1 MQWRNLI
8 PRHIVELM
16 RPGLRDTGCF
26 NWAARLRE
34 FHDSYEREGARM
46 TQPFDQMVILP
57 RSGQNAAA
65 YCYIRVSRSHLY
77 IMAPHFLES
86 PVPCVLKSTC
96 FQWLCEGDADE
107 NKLQKQ
113 GTRLS
118 QKNVWGCMLPTL
130 LQRLMLHKMTALILH
145 IVGNANSDTLFLKV
159 ISPLFL
165 LSTRFPPKLALPFLS
180 SLERP
185 TRPTPDGRP
194 RRIVSR
200 RRDGRRRASTWRP
213 LGLTL

>member
-1 MQWRNLI
+1 MDNIHDHRQPHRVMLHNRLA
-8 PRHIVELM
+8 VDM
-16 RPGLRDTGCF
+16 
-26 NWAARLRE
+26 AARESSCKNKAQGSLKRM
-34 FHDSYEREGARM
+34 YGAAC
-46 TQPFDQMVILP
+46 F
-57 RSGQNAAA
+57 
-65 YCYIRVSRSHLY
+65 
-77 IMAPHFLES
+77 
-86 PVPCVLKSTC
+86 PV
-96 FQWLCEGDADE
+96 
-107 NKLQKQ
+107 
-113 GTRLS
+113 
-118 QKNVWGCMLPTL
+118 PTL
-130 LQRLMLHKMTALILH
+130 LQRLMLLKMTALILH